1 MEYYSWMVS
10 RSHKI
15 PTYALRQVTMLVS
28 LAAFYAVG
36 TTYGIPAMV
45 NVAHVY
51 LVLYSCQKYADAGA
65 SVVGSSFWF
74 YIMGAGLVMYGTAMY
89 MNRNPQLLLGLLQ
102 GA

>member
-1 MEYYSWMVS
+1 MQYYRLFSS
-10 RSHKI
+10 EI
-15 PTYALRQVTMLVS
+15 PTYALRQVPMLVS

-51 LVLYSCQKYADAGA
+51 LVLYGCQKYADVLV
-65 SVVGSSFWF
+65 SVEGSLLWF
-74 YIMGAGLVMYGTAMY
+74 YIMGAGLGMYGTAMY